1 MVREPLGHPHET
13 PKDVSQM
20 AALFFL
26 AVFVLVA
33 VLAPVFGT
41 DTSDARSEDA
51 RTDRGWWPA
60 GPTAQARPR
69 Y

>member
-1 MVREPLGHPHET
+1 
-13 PKDVSQM
+13 M

-33 VLAPVFGT
+33 VLAPIFGT

-51 RTDRGWWPA
+51 RGERGWWPA
-60 GPTAQARPR
+60 GPTSAPRPR
-69 Y
+69 F